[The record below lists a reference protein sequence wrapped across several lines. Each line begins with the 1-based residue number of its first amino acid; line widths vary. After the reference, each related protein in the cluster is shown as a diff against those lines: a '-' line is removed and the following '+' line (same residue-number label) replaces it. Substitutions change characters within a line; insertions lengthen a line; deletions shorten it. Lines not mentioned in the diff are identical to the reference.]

1 MVEISE
7 DKIKLII
14 KDEVDSKMKD
24 YERIDV
30 AKEKR
35 GTDNEKSDNRYA
47 ELLHTMN
54 LIKKDIENSSLKTRN
69 WILYGGVGIMISVL
83 GGAYVIIAPFI
94 KKYFGV

>member
-1 MVEISE
+1 MAEISE

-35 GTDNEKSDNRYA
+35 ATDNEKSDNRYT
-47 ELLHTMN
+47 ELLN
-54 LIKKDIENSSLKTRN
+54 AIENSSLKTRN